1 MDIKDLILTPFYLI
15 FFTLMGYM
23 IRPYVTNKT
32 TRKFFIPALWVRF
45 IGAIALGLIY
55 QFYYGG
61 GDTFGYF
68 EHGSR
73 WIWEAFNED
82 VVLGVKLL
90 LDSGGN
96 RSFDETYS
104 FSSKI
109 WYYRDTHSY
118 VVVRIVA
125 FFDLFTFHTY
135 SASALFFAVF
145 SFSGLW
151 AMYSALNDRY
161 SGVKYLHVAIL
172 FIPSVVFWGSGIL
185 KDTITLGAL
194 GWITWSLLNLI
205 FLKKRWL
212 LSLIVMVLMAI
223 LILRIKS
230 YILLCYAPVIFVL
243 IYLKYVKQVRNMVL
257 KVLLTPVLFAVIGGM
272 GFLAVNFASTDEYNI
287 DNIAK
292 KAAVTAY
299 DIRYGWGARSGG
311 DGGYDIGLP
320 DGTWQSMV
328 KLMPAAIN
336 VSLFRPYIWEVRNP
350 LMLLSAIESTII
362 LFLAIRVFRKR
373 KWKQKLKDPFLVFCL
388 GFTLLFA
395 FAVGVSTFNFGTLM
409 RYKIPMMPF
418 LSLLLLDYYK
428 TNVQKIS
435 SNYIV

>member
-299 DIRYGWGARSGG
+299 DIRYGWGGKVWRGWW
-311 DGGYDIGLP
+311 I
-320 DGTWQSMV
+320 
-328 KLMPAAIN
+328 
-336 VSLFRPYIWEVRNP
+336 
-350 LMLLSAIESTII
+350 
-362 LFLAIRVFRKR
+362 
-373 KWKQKLKDPFLVFCL
+373 
-388 GFTLLFA
+388 
-395 FAVGVSTFNFGTLM
+395 
-409 RYKIPMMPF
+409 
-418 LSLLLLDYYK
+418 
-428 TNVQKIS
+428 
-435 SNYIV
+435 